1 MKFKVLESIAHNV
14 ADSLGSG
21 DGMLVDVY
29 DVDIYGEAGRS
40 RKRFFEV
47 DFLTG
52 KATGAWPSLSLRFAI
67 RKYKGGLTL
76 LCAKH
81 GTTPEAFRR
90 LTARYF
96 RDRVGRRM
104 VVTIEDKQGRRSV
117 REYVGIPGRR
127 IRVLDSLGRV
137 RPK

>member
-21 DGMLVDVY
+21 DSMLVGEY
-29 DVDIYGEAGRS
+29 DMDIYEEASRS
-40 RKRFFEV
+40 RKGYIEV
-47 DFLTG
+47 DFLSG
-52 KATGAWPSLSLRFAI
+52 KATGAWPSLSLRFTI

-104 VVTIEDKQGRRSV
+104 DVTIEDKQGRRSI

-127 IRVLDSLGRV
+127 IRILDPLGRV
-137 RPK
+137 RTQ